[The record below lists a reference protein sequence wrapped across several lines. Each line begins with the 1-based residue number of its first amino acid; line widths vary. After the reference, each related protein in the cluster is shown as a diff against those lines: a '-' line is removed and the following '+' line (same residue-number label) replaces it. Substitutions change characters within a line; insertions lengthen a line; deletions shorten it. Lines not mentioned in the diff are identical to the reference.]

1 MLVFA
6 MMRTRQAGLP
16 FLLARLPDLPS
27 HHPTS
32 PNLSFSFP
40 SHLTCVA
47 LFTIGSL
54 SEYEMME
61 LGGLEGL
68 KALQQ

>member
-16 FLLARLPDLPS
+16 LLARLPDLPS

-40 SHLTCVA
+40 SHLTYVA